1 VAVSRYSKRLVA
13 LIVEV
18 LRDKREGL
26 GISKKKLASDAGVS
40 RTAII
45 LMESNRRL
53 PSLELTIKLAMGL
66 GIPFSSVVTE
76 AEQLM
81 VKKLSRQSESSERS
95 E

>member
-1 VAVSRYSKRLVA
+1 
-13 LIVEV
+13 VEV